1 MRRSLPVLLLLL
13 CILMPLV
20 SKGRSETVEV
30 PQKFTV
36 IYPESKDDVLLD
48 PFSATDEM
56 SLIVLEGLYEGLFR
70 FDEQTGDPVN
80 GYAQEVTVSEDGLT
94 YTFRLRED
102 ASFSNQEPITAQSFV
117 DSWMHLLEVS
127 GPGSQK
133 SSLVSLFDVVSGA
146 RNYRLY
152 GTGREQVGISASS
165 SYELTITL
173 NSPAP
178 YLTSLLATTP
188 FSAVH
193 GEQLK
198 RPGTEI
204 EPEQI
209 ISSGAFT
216 LVSTAEEAILL
227 RKNDYYYD
235 TENVGSEHIE
245 ILRLSQEEAVDAY
258 TDREAEWFNVYI
270 PLEQLRSVEDLSIDP
285 IYSTGF
291 YYFSR
296 DTGPYSDPNVRK
308 ALSMITPWEA
318 LRETSGQPFPS
329 SSLIPFSRHGGGE
342 AQGTAEEAVSLIR
355 KAGYETADLP
365 PLTIAIHRGSTLAES
380 ARIIAE
386 HYSETLGI
394 TVIIDTVPLSLYTRY
409 PNANPYDLSYITWVG
424 EFHDP
429 IVFLNLFYSRSA
441 YNIANY
447 RNSTYDELLEGALFA
462 DNPAQREVFL
472 DAAHRFILSDSVA
485 FPLYTGFSLNVVDSE
500 RVTGWYP
507 NDLNIHPLRA
517 LRKSP

>member
-1 MRRSLPVLLLLL
+1 MRRILPIMLLLFVF
-13 CILMPLV
+13 LMPLV

-30 PQKFTV
+30 PQKFTI
-36 IYPESKDDVLLD
+36 IYPEGKDEVLLD

-56 SLIVLEGLYEGLFR
+56 SLMVLDGLYEGLFR

-80 GYAQEVTVSEDGLT
+80 GYAQEFTVSEDGLT

-102 ASFSNQEPITAQSFV
+102 ASFSNQDPITAQSFV
-117 DSWMHLLEVS
+117 DSWMYLLEVS

-152 GTGREQVGISASS
+152 GTRRELVGIYASS
-165 SYELTITL
+165 PYELTITL

-178 YLTSLLATTP
+178 YLTNLLATTP

-193 GEQLK
+193 SEQLS
-198 RPGTEI
+198 RPGAEV
-204 EPEQI
+204 EPEQL

-216 LVSTAEEAILL
+216 LVSSTEESILL

-235 TENVGSEHIE
+235 RGDVGSDHIE
-245 ILRLSQEEAVDAY
+245 ILRLSQEESVDTYAA
-258 TDREAEWFNVYI
+258 RGAEWFNAYI
-270 PLEQLRSVEDLSIDP
+270 PLEHLRSMEDLSIDP

-291 YYFSR
+291 YYFSS
-296 DTGPYSDPNVRK
+296 DEGPYSDEKVRK
-308 ALSMITPWEA
+308 ALSMITPWET

-329 SSLIPFSRHGGGE
+329 SSLIPFSRHGGME
-342 AQGTAEEAVSLIR
+342 VQGTVEEAVSLIR
-355 KAGYETADLP
+355 EAGYETKTLP

-380 ARIIAE
+380 ARIIAK
-386 HYSETLGI
+386 HYSEELGI

-429 IVFLNLFYSRSA
+429 IVFLNLFYSKSA

-447 RNSTYDELLEGALFA
+447 RSTAYDELLEGALFA

-517 LRKSP
+517 LKENP